1 MIIKRNALLN
11 EPHFKYHGKYDLDLT
26 LLKKNIQG
34 FIDLPTLIVDISLN
48 KIDELVIGTIKVKGK
63 MILESSRTLKPLDF
77 SFNEKEDFTF
87 TFEEPEEDMD
97 LIYLSNDQ
105 IDLDTYVSFLLEV
118 AVPYKIVGKDEA
130 EHIEG
135 ENWEL
140 ISEDEYL
147 RRKNESSDGDPRF
160 DKLKNL
166 FDEEE

>member
-34 FIDLPTLIVDISLN
+34 FIDLPTLVVDISLN

-87 TFEEPEEDMD
+87 TFEEHEEDMD

-147 RRKNESSDGDPRF
+147 RRKSESSDDDPRF